1 MGYTEVRKKLYV
13 LHLEDRKCNM
23 RMLKISSINDL
34 VASSMNILEP
44 APVDCDG
51 NEREDGTVSSSY
63 VLFLDTLSH
72 IYIDS

>member
-1 MGYTEVRKKLYV
+1 
-13 LHLEDRKCNM
+13 M
-23 RMLKISSINDL
+23 RVLKISSINDL

>member
-23 RMLKISSINDL
+23 RVLKISSINDL

-51 NEREDGTVSSSY
+51 NEREDVIMMY
-63 VLFLDTLSH
+63 F
-72 IYIDS
+72 